1 LKKKSLS
8 SDLACLKST
17 SKEDRGYLDKLK
29 SSLAG
34 LLDKLGAQQKQFWII
49 KAAKCNRDLGTQS
62 ISSKKRS
69 A

>member
-1 LKKKSLS
+1 MKKKSLS

-34 LLDKLGAQQKQFWII
+34 LSDKLGAQQKQFWII
-49 KAAKCNRDLGTQS
+49 KAA
-62 ISSKKRS
+62 
-69 A
+69 